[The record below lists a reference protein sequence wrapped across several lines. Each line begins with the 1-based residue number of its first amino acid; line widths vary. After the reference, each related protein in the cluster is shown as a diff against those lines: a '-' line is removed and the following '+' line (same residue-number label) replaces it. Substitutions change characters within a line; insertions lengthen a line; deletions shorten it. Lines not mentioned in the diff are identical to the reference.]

1 MELKGANVFEIFST
15 YSVVI
20 IYCLHMWL
28 KVKICQQS
36 FSKLEHIP
44 WGFQDFYMKFR
55 AFLVPLLQGKGKIKI
70 ANAHLKRYVYIRDL
84 DCS

>member
-1 MELKGANVFEIFST
+1 MELKWANAFEIFSMF
-15 YSVVI
+15 SEVI
-20 IYCLHMWL
+20 IYSMHMWL

-44 WGFQDFYMKFR
+44 WGFPDFHMKFL
-55 AFLVPLLQGKGKIKI
+55 AFLVPLLQGKDKIKI
-70 ANAHLKRYVYIRDL
+70 ANAHLKWYVYIRDL

>member
-55 AFLVPLLQGKGKIKI
+55 AFLVPFLQGKDKIKI